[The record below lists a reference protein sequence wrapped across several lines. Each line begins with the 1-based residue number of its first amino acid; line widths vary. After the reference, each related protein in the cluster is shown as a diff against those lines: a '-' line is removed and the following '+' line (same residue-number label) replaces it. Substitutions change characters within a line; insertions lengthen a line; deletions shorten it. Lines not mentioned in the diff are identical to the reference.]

1 MEDLK
6 FRRVG
11 KRAWQQN
18 FVDHTASKNTRTDH
32 KNTFNQYS
40 NNTIRSNIN
49 NIEVEDTGQQI
60 IILDDE

>member
-18 FVDHTASKNTRTDH
+18 YVDHIASKSTRTDH
-32 KNTFNQYS
+32 EHTFSQFS
-40 NNTIRSNIN
+40 NNTIKSNTN
-49 NIEVEDTGQQI
+49 KTEVETTGQQI
-60 IILDDE
+60 INSDDK